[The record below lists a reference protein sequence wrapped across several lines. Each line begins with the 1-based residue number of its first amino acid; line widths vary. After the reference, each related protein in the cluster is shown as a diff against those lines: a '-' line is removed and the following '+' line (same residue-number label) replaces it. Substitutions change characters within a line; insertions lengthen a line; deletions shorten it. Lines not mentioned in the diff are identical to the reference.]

1 MKYLED
7 VLISPVISE
16 KSYDRISD
24 SNAYTFFVH
33 SDANKPE
40 GESLAILQ
48 KFTTEIEKKLSQNS
62 SELSDVFTSLD
73 KVTHSQPI
81 YLSSIPFTSL
91 CEHHLLPFFGSF
103 DIAVFPKNKIAGMSK
118 FSDLVNH
125 LSNNLT
131 LQEKITQKAAEV
143 INKELEPEGVFIRV
157 TAKHLCSDLMNPK
170 STISEVITTFSIGI
184 YELDYSLR
192 SEALA
197 NFK

>member
-1 MKYLED
+1 VSKLD
-7 VLISPVISE
+7 KTDLLNDLLSSIQ
-16 KSYDRISD
+16 K
-24 SNAYTFFVH
+24 NTG
-33 SDANKPE
+33 KPE
-40 GESLAILQ
+40 EESLAILQ

-62 SELSDVFTSLD
+62 SELSAIFTSLD
-73 KVTHSQPI
+73 EVTHSQPI
-81 YLSSIPFTSL
+81 YLSNIPFTSL

-103 DIAVFPKNKIAGMSK
+103 DIAVFPKNKIAGISK

-125 LSNNLT
+125 LSNDLT

-143 INKELEPEGVFIRV
+143 IYRELEPEGVFIRV

-170 STISEVITTFSIGI
+170 STISDVITTFSTGI

-192 SEALA
+192 SEAIA

>member
-1 MKYLED
+1 VSKLD
-7 VLISPVISE
+7 
-16 KSYDRISD
+16 KSDLLNDLLNSIQK
-24 SNAYTFFVH
+24 NTG
-33 SDANKPE
+33 KPE
-40 GESLAILQ
+40 EESLAILQ

-62 SELSDVFTSLD
+62 SELSAIFTSLD
-73 KVTHSQPI
+73 EVTHSQPI
-81 YLSSIPFTSL
+81 YLSNIPFTSL

-103 DIAVFPKNKIAGMSK
+103 DIAVFPKNKIAGISK

-125 LSNNLT
+125 LSNDLT

-143 INKELEPEGVFIRV
+143 IHKELEPEGVFIRV

-170 STISEVITTFSIGI
+170 STISDVITTFSLGI

-192 SEALA
+192 SEAIA

>member
-1 MKYLED
+1 VSKLD
-7 VLISPVISE
+7 
-16 KSYDRISD
+16 KSDLLNDLLNSIQK
-24 SNAYTFFVH
+24 TTG
-33 SDANKPE
+33 KPE
-40 GESLAILQ
+40 EESLAILQ

-62 SELSDVFTSLD
+62 SELSAIFTSLD
-73 KVTHSQPI
+73 EVTHSQPI
-81 YLSSIPFTSL
+81 YLSNIPFTSL

-103 DIAVFPKNKIAGMSK
+103 DIAVFPKNKIAGISK

-125 LSNNLT
+125 LSNDLT

-143 INKELEPEGVFIRV
+143 IHRELEPEGVFIRV

-170 STISEVITTFSIGI
+170 STISEVITTFSTGI

-192 SEALA
+192 SEAIA

>member
-1 MKYLED
+1 MSKLD
-7 VLISPVISE
+7 
-16 KSYDRISD
+16 KSDLLNDLLNSIQK
-24 SNAYTFFVH
+24 NTG
-33 SDANKPE
+33 KPE
-40 GESLAILQ
+40 EESLAILQ

-62 SELSDVFTSLD
+62 SELSAIFTSLD
-73 KVTHSQPI
+73 EVRHSQPI
-81 YLSSIPFTSL
+81 YLSNIPFTSL

-103 DIAVFPKNKIAGMSK
+103 DIAVFPKNKIAGISK

-125 LSNNLT
+125 LSNDLT

-143 INKELEPEGVFIRV
+143 IHRELEPEGVFIRV

-170 STISEVITTFSIGI
+170 STISDVITTFSTGS

-192 SEALA
+192 SEAIA

>member
-1 MKYLED
+1 MSKLDKSD
-7 VLISPVISE
+7 VLNDLLNFIQKTTS
-16 KSYDRISD
+16 
-24 SNAYTFFVH
+24 
-33 SDANKPE
+33 KPE
-40 GESLAILQ
+40 EESLAILQ

-62 SELSDVFTSLD
+62 SELLEIFTSLD
-73 KVTHSQPI
+73 EVTHSQPI

-103 DIAVFPKNKIAGMSK
+103 DIAVFPRNKIAGISK

-125 LSNNLT
+125 LSNDLT
-131 LQEKITQKAAEV
+131 LQEKITQKAAEL
-143 INKELEPEGVFIRV
+143 IHKELEPEGVFIRV

-170 STISEVITTFSIGI
+170 STVSDVTTTFSTGI

-192 SEALA
+192 SEAIA

>member
-1 MKYLED
+1 MGKLDKSD
-7 VLISPVISE
+7 VLNDLLNFIQKTTS
-16 KSYDRISD
+16 
-24 SNAYTFFVH
+24 
-33 SDANKPE
+33 KPE
-40 GESLAILQ
+40 EESLAILQ

-62 SELSDVFTSLD
+62 SELSEIFTSLD
-73 KVTHSQPI
+73 EVTHSQPI
-81 YLSSIPFTSL
+81 YLSNIPFTSL

-103 DIAVFPKNKIAGMSK
+103 DIAVFPKNKIAGISK

-125 LSNNLT
+125 LSNDLT

-143 INKELEPEGVFIRV
+143 IHKELEPEGVFIRV

-170 STISEVITTFSIGI
+170 STISDVITTFSSGI

-192 SEALA
+192 SEAIA

>member
-1 MKYLED
+1 MSKLD
-7 VLISPVISE
+7 
-16 KSYDRISD
+16 KSDLLNDLLNSIQK
-24 SNAYTFFVH
+24 NTG
-33 SDANKPE
+33 KPE
-40 GESLAILQ
+40 EESLAILQ

-62 SELSDVFTSLD
+62 SELSAIFTSLD
-73 KVTHSQPI
+73 EVTHSQPI
-81 YLSSIPFTSL
+81 YLSNIPFTSL

-103 DIAVFPKNKIAGMSK
+103 DIAVFPKNKIAVISK

-125 LSNNLT
+125 LSNDLT

-143 INKELEPEGVFIRV
+143 IYRELEPEGVFIRV

-170 STISEVITTFSIGI
+170 STISEVITTFSTGI

-192 SEALA
+192 SEAIA

>member
-1 MKYLED
+1 VGKLDKSD
-7 VLISPVISE
+7 VLNDLLNFIQKTTS
-16 KSYDRISD
+16 
-24 SNAYTFFVH
+24 
-33 SDANKPE
+33 KPE
-40 GESLAILQ
+40 EESLAILQ

-62 SELSDVFTSLD
+62 SELSAIFTSLD
-73 KVTHSQPI
+73 EVTHSQPI
-81 YLSSIPFTSL
+81 YLSNIPFTSL

-103 DIAVFPKNKIAGMSK
+103 DIAVFPKNKIAGISK

-125 LSNNLT
+125 LSNDLT

-143 INKELEPEGVFIRV
+143 IHRELEPEGVFIRV

-170 STISEVITTFSIGI
+170 STISDVITTFSLGI

-192 SEALA
+192 SEAIA

>member
-1 MKYLED
+1 MSKLD
-7 VLISPVISE
+7 
-16 KSYDRISD
+16 KSDLLNDLLNSIQK
-24 SNAYTFFVH
+24 NTG
-33 SDANKPE
+33 KPE
-40 GESLAILQ
+40 EESLAILQ

-62 SELSDVFTSLD
+62 SELSAIFTSLD
-73 KVTHSQPI
+73 EVTHSQPI
-81 YLSSIPFTSL
+81 YLSNIPFTSL

-103 DIAVFPKNKIAGMSK
+103 DIAVFPKNKIAGISK

-125 LSNNLT
+125 LSNDLT

-143 INKELEPEGVFIRV
+143 IHKELEPEGVFIRV

-170 STISEVITTFSIGI
+170 STISDVITTFSLGI

-192 SEALA
+192 SEAIA

>member
-1 MKYLED
+1 VSKLD
-7 VLISPVISE
+7 
-16 KSYDRISD
+16 KSDLLNDLLNSIQK
-24 SNAYTFFVH
+24 TTG
-33 SDANKPE
+33 KPE
-40 GESLAILQ
+40 EESLAILQ

-62 SELSDVFTSLD
+62 SELSAIFTSLD
-73 KVTHSQPI
+73 EVTHSQPI
-81 YLSSIPFTSL
+81 YLSNIPFTSL

-103 DIAVFPKNKIAGMSK
+103 DIAVFPKNKIAGISK

-125 LSNNLT
+125 LSNDLT

-143 INKELEPEGVFIRV
+143 IHRELEPEGVFIRV

-170 STISEVITTFSIGI
+170 STISDVITTFSTGI

-192 SEALA
+192 SEATA

>member
-1 MKYLED
+1 MSKLD
-7 VLISPVISE
+7 
-16 KSYDRISD
+16 KSDLLNDLLNSIQK
-24 SNAYTFFVH
+24 TTG
-33 SDANKPE
+33 KPE
-40 GESLAILQ
+40 EESLAILQ

-62 SELSDVFTSLD
+62 SELSAIFTSLD
-73 KVTHSQPI
+73 EVTHSQPI
-81 YLSSIPFTSL
+81 YLSNIPFTSL

-103 DIAVFPKNKIAGMSK
+103 DIAVFPKNKIAGISK

-125 LSNNLT
+125 LSNDLT

-143 INKELEPEGVFIRV
+143 IHRELEPEGVFIRV

-170 STISEVITTFSIGI
+170 STISEVITTFSTGI

-192 SEALA
+192 SEAIA

>member
-1 MKYLED
+1 VSKLD
-7 VLISPVISE
+7 
-16 KSYDRISD
+16 KSDLLNDLLNSIQK
-24 SNAYTFFVH
+24 TTG
-33 SDANKPE
+33 KPE
-40 GESLAILQ
+40 EESLAILQ

-62 SELSDVFTSLD
+62 SELSSIFTSLD
-73 KVTHSQPI
+73 EVTHSQPI
-81 YLSSIPFTSL
+81 YLSNIPFTSL

-103 DIAVFPKNKIAGMSK
+103 DIAVFPKNKIAGISK

-125 LSNNLT
+125 LSNDLT

-143 INKELEPEGVFIRV
+143 IHRELEPEGVFIRV

-170 STISEVITTFSIGI
+170 STISDVVTTFSTGI

-192 SEALA
+192 SEAIA

>member
-1 MKYLED
+1 VGKLEKSD
-7 VLISPVISE
+7 VLNDLLNFIQKTTS
-16 KSYDRISD
+16 
-24 SNAYTFFVH
+24 
-33 SDANKPE
+33 KPE
-40 GESLAILQ
+40 EESLAILQ

-62 SELSDVFTSLD
+62 SELSAIFTSLD
-73 KVTHSQPI
+73 EVTHSQPI
-81 YLSSIPFTSL
+81 YLSNIPFTSL

-103 DIAVFPKNKIAGMSK
+103 DIAVFPKNKIAGISK

-125 LSNNLT
+125 LSNDLT

-143 INKELEPEGVFIRV
+143 IHKELEPEGVFIRV

-170 STISEVITTFSIGI
+170 STISDVITTFSSGI

-192 SEALA
+192 SEAIA

>member
-1 MKYLED
+1 MSKLDKSD
-7 VLISPVISE
+7 VLNDLLNFIQKTTS
-16 KSYDRISD
+16 
-24 SNAYTFFVH
+24 
-33 SDANKPE
+33 KPE
-40 GESLAILQ
+40 EESLAILQ

-62 SELSDVFTSLD
+62 SELLEIFTSLD
-73 KVTHSQPI
+73 EVAHSQPI

-103 DIAVFPKNKIAGMSK
+103 DIAVFPRNKIAGISK

-125 LSNNLT
+125 LSNDLT
-131 LQEKITQKAAEV
+131 LQEKITQKAAEL
-143 INKELEPEGVFIRV
+143 IHKELEPEGVFIRV

-170 STISEVITTFSIGI
+170 STVSDVITTFSTGI

-192 SEALA
+192 SEAIA

>member
-1 MKYLED
+1 VSKLD
-7 VLISPVISE
+7 
-16 KSYDRISD
+16 KSDLLNDLLNSIQK
-24 SNAYTFFVH
+24 TTG
-33 SDANKPE
+33 KPE
-40 GESLAILQ
+40 EESLAILQ

-62 SELSDVFTSLD
+62 SELLEIFTSLD
-73 KVTHSQPI
+73 EVTHSQPI

-103 DIAVFPKNKIAGMSK
+103 DIAVFPKNKIAGISK
-118 FSDLVNH
+118 FSELINH
-125 LSNNLT
+125 LSNDLT

-143 INKELEPEGVFIRV
+143 IHRELEPEGVFIRV

-170 STISEVITTFSIGI
+170 STISEVITTFSTGI

-192 SEALA
+192 SEAIA

>member
-1 MKYLED
+1 MSKLD
-7 VLISPVISE
+7 
-16 KSYDRISD
+16 KSDLLNDLLNSIQK
-24 SNAYTFFVH
+24 NTG
-33 SDANKPE
+33 KPE
-40 GESLAILQ
+40 EESLAILQ

-62 SELSDVFTSLD
+62 SELSEIFTSLD
-73 KVTHSQPI
+73 EVTHSQPI
-81 YLSSIPFTSL
+81 YLSNIPFTSL

-103 DIAVFPKNKIAGMSK
+103 DIAVFPKNKIAGISK

-125 LSNNLT
+125 LSNDLT

-143 INKELEPEGVFIRV
+143 IHRELEPEGVFIRV

-170 STISEVITTFSIGI
+170 STISEVITTFSTGI

-192 SEALA
+192 SEAIA

>member
-1 MKYLED
+1 MSKLDKSD
-7 VLISPVISE
+7 VLNDLLNFIQKTTS
-16 KSYDRISD
+16 
-24 SNAYTFFVH
+24 
-33 SDANKPE
+33 KPE
-40 GESLAILQ
+40 EESLAILQ

-62 SELSDVFTSLD
+62 SELLEIFTSLD
-73 KVTHSQPI
+73 EVTHSQPI

-103 DIAVFPKNKIAGMSK
+103 DIAIFPKNKIAGISK

-125 LSNNLT
+125 LSNDLT
-131 LQEKITQKAAEV
+131 LQEKITQNAAEV
-143 INKELEPEGVFIRV
+143 IHRELEPEGVFIRV

-170 STISEVITTFSIGI
+170 STVSDVITTFSTGI

-192 SEALA
+192 SEAIA

>member
-1 MKYLED
+1 MSKLDKSD
-7 VLISPVISE
+7 VLNDLLNFIQKTTS
-16 KSYDRISD
+16 
-24 SNAYTFFVH
+24 
-33 SDANKPE
+33 KPE
-40 GESLAILQ
+40 EESLAILQ

-62 SELSDVFTSLD
+62 SELLEIFTSLD
-73 KVTHSQPI
+73 EVTHSQPI

-103 DIAVFPKNKIAGMSK
+103 DIAVFPKNKIAGISK

-125 LSNNLT
+125 LSNDLT

-143 INKELEPEGVFIRV
+143 IHRELEPEGVFIRV

-170 STISEVITTFSIGI
+170 STISDVITTFSTGI

-192 SEALA
+192 SEAIA

>member
-1 MKYLED
+1 
-7 VLISPVISE
+7 
-16 KSYDRISD
+16 
-24 SNAYTFFVH
+24 
-33 SDANKPE
+33 
-40 GESLAILQ
+40 
-48 KFTTEIEKKLSQNS
+48 
-62 SELSDVFTSLD
+62 
-73 KVTHSQPI
+73 
-81 YLSSIPFTSL
+81 
-91 CEHHLLPFFGSF
+91 
-103 DIAVFPKNKIAGMSK
+103 MSK

-192 SEALA
+192 SEALE

>member
-1 MKYLED
+1 VSKLD
-7 VLISPVISE
+7 
-16 KSYDRISD
+16 KSDLLNDLLNSIQK
-24 SNAYTFFVH
+24 TTG
-33 SDANKPE
+33 KPE
-40 GESLAILQ
+40 EESLAILQ

-62 SELSDVFTSLD
+62 SELLEIFTSLD
-73 KVTHSQPI
+73 EVTHSQPI

-103 DIAVFPKNKIAGMSK
+103 DIAVFPRNKIAGISK

-125 LSNNLT
+125 LSNDLT
-131 LQEKITQKAAEV
+131 LQEKITQKAAEL
-143 INKELEPEGVFIRV
+143 IHKELEPEGVFIRV

-170 STISEVITTFSIGI
+170 STVSDVITTFSTGI

-192 SEALA
+192 SEAMA

>member
-1 MKYLED
+1 VSKLDKGE
-7 VLISPVISE
+7 VINDFLDFIRKTTS
-16 KSYDRISD
+16 
-24 SNAYTFFVH
+24 
-33 SDANKPE
+33 KPE
-40 GESLAILQ
+40 KESLAILQ

-73 KVTHSQPI
+73 KATHSQPI

-143 INKELEPEGVFIRV
+143 INKELEPEEY
-157 TAKHLCSDLMNPK
+157 L
-170 STISEVITTFSIGI
+170 
-184 YELDYSLR
+184 
-192 SEALA
+192 
-197 NFK
+197 